1 MNGEKL
7 KHVPRSGIMIELNLP
22 AFYPILDTAL
32 WGLRGMPVR
41 DAAEAILEGG
51 AQVLQLRHKGH
62 FSRQAFSDA
71 QKIAQLCVAAGALFV
86 INDRADIA
94 ALLNA
99 ALHLGQD
106 DLWPSEARRVLPP
119 DFIVGFSTHNEE
131 QLLSAADQPADYLA
145 LGPIFATASK
155 DNPDPVVGLKELQ
168 RLRAITSRPL
178 VAIGGIS
185 RATAREV
192 LRSGADS
199 IAVIG
204 DLAPE
209 EHSKRALRARTEEWL
224 QLLKT

>member
-1 MNGEKL
+1 M
-7 KHVPRSGIMIELNLP
+7 HLP
-22 AFYPILDTAL
+22 AFYPVIDTARWSRL
-32 WGLRGMPVR
+32 GTPLPDV
-41 DAAEAILEGG
+41 AEALLEGG
-51 AQVLQLRHKGH
+51 ARILQLRHKGH
-62 FSRQAFSDA
+62 FSREVFSDA
-71 QKIAQLCVAAGALFV
+71 HRIAQLCIAAGALFV
-86 INDRADIA
+86 VNDRADMA
-94 ALLNA
+94 ALLKA

-106 DLWPSEARRVLPP
+106 DLWPSEARQVLPP
-119 DFIVGFSTHNEE
+119 ATVVGFSTHNEE
-131 QLLSAADQPADYLA
+131 QLRSAADQPADYLA

-155 DNPDPVVGLKELQ
+155 ENPDPVVGLKELQ
-168 RLRAITSRPL
+168 RLRAITRRPL

-209 EHSKRALRARTEEWL
+209 ELSKRALRARTEEWL